1 MTGLGGNVLEGHSKL
16 SAVDNGV
23 QLRNSRSVLSQ
34 LVGKGSFYINV
45 IWH

>member
-1 MTGLGGNVLEGHSKL
+1 MTDLGGIVLEGHSKL
-16 SAVDNGV
+16 SAVGDGV

-45 IWH
+45 I